1 MIFPASDPV
10 VRTLI
15 LVHWALLAPVLSS
28 MKLSL
33 DFEVSLNL
41 LVLVSEGANLKDHNI
56 HFRFYEIITTW
67 IGGVS

>member
-1 MIFPASDPV
+1 M
-10 VRTLI
+10 VRPLI
-15 LVHWALLAPVLSS
+15 LVHWFLEALLAPVLSS

-33 DFEVSLNL
+33 DFEGFLVSLNL
-41 LVLVSEGANLKDHNI
+41 LVLVNKGANLKDHNI

>member
-1 MIFPASDPV
+1 ME
-10 VRTLI
+10 
-15 LVHWALLAPVLSS
+15 ALLAPVLSS

>member
-1 MIFPASDPV
+1 M
-10 VRTLI
+10 VRPLI

-33 DFEVSLNL
+33 DFEVFLVSFNL

>member
-1 MIFPASDPV
+1 M
-10 VRTLI
+10 VRPLI
-15 LVHWALLAPVLSS
+15 LVHWFLEALLAPVLSS

-33 DFEVSLNL
+33 DFEVFLVSLNL